1 MASRAGDVL
10 RGFCAAGRLTDHG
23 KFPDAPLAGF
33 SVPGNARGLRRG
45 GVGTVADSNPNTP
58 HP

>member
-10 RGFCAAGRLTDHG
+10 RGFCAAGRLSDDSN
-23 KFPDAPLAGF
+23 FPDAPLAGF
-33 SVPGNARGLRRG
+33 SVPGNAWGLRRG
-45 GVGTVADSNPNTP
+45 GVGTVADSNPITP